1 MQEWKSRTTQV
12 MPVSTNGIQCDYRF
26 CIAPMMDWT
35 DRHERYL
42 LRLISRRARL
52 YTEMVTTGAL
62 IHGDQ
67 ERFLGYADAEH
78 PLGLQLGGSDPE
90 DMARCAHLGETAGFD
105 EVNINVGCPSDR
117 VQAGKFGACLM
128 LEPDLVASCFS
139 AMQAAV
145 SIPVTVKCR
154 LGVDEMDHYNDLVR
168 FVDTVAGAGCK
179 VFIIHARKAWLSGLS
194 PRENREIPPLQY
206 DRVYALKERYP
217 EFTIV
222 INGGITR
229 IDQAAAHLE
238 RVDGVMVGREA
249 YQNPWSLTEVDQVLF
264 DDAPNHQSRFD
275 VLEAYKNYMRAELE
289 KGVPLKRLARH
300 LLGLFQG
307 QPGARI
313 WRRAL
318 SENAFR
324 SDADLSAVEI
334 AQSSLATVY
343 REHAGMG
350 TALEPGME
358 MRP

>member
-1 MQEWKSRTTQV
+1 MRATGNQAL
-12 MPVSTNGIQCDYRF
+12 CDHRF

-90 DMARCAHLGETAGFD
+90 DMARCAHRGEVAGFD
-105 EVNINVGCPSDR
+105 EININVGCPSDR
-117 VQAGKFGACLM
+117 VQAGRFGACLM
-128 LEPDLVASCFS
+128 LEPDLVANCFS
-139 AMQAAV
+139 AMQSAV

-154 LGVDEMDHYNDLVR
+154 LGVDEMDHVNDLIR
-168 FVDTVAGAGCK
+168 FVDTVADAGCK

-206 DRVYALKERYP
+206 HRVYALKERYP

-222 INGGITR
+222 INGGITG
-229 IDQAAAHLE
+229 IDQAAAHLK

-249 YQNPWSLTEVDQVLF
+249 YQNPWSLAEVDQMLF
-264 DDAPNHQSRFD
+264 DDTPTHQSRLD
-275 VLEAYKNYMRAELE
+275 VLEAYKTYMRGELE
-289 KGVPLKRLARH
+289 NGVPLKRLARH

-307 QPGARI
+307 QPGART

-318 SENAFR
+318 SDSAFR
-324 SDADLSAVEI
+324 SGADLTAIEA
-334 AQSSLATVY
+334 AQNSLDTVR
-343 REHAGMG
+343 REHGNVSVVSSQG
-350 TALEPGME
+350 RDL
-358 MRP
+358 RL

>member
-1 MQEWKSRTTQV
+1 MRATVNQTL
-12 MPVSTNGIQCDYRF
+12 CDHRF

-78 PLGLQLGGSDPE
+78 PLGLQLGGSDPG
-90 DMARCAHLGETAGFD
+90 DMARCAHRGEAAGFD
-105 EVNINVGCPSDR
+105 EININVGCPSDR
-117 VQAGKFGACLM
+117 VQAGRFGACLM

-154 LGVDEMDHYNDLVR
+154 LGVDEMDHVNDLFR
-168 FVDTVAGAGCK
+168 FVDTVADAGCK

-206 DRVYALKERYP
+206 HRVYALKERYP

-229 IDQAAAHLE
+229 IDQAAAHLGQ
-238 RVDGVMVGREA
+238 VDGVMVGREA
-249 YQNPWSLTEVDQVLF
+249 YQNPWSLAEVDQMLF
-264 DDAPNHQSRFD
+264 DDTPTHQSRLD
-275 VLEAYKNYMRAELE
+275 VLEAYKTYMRSELE
-289 KGVPLKRLARH
+289 NGVPLKRLARH

-307 QPGARI
+307 EPGART

-318 SENAFR
+318 SDSAFR
-324 SDADLSAVEI
+324 SGADLTAIEA
-334 AQSSLATVY
+334 AQNRLETVRREHGSVSVVSSL
-343 REHAGMG
+343 G
-350 TALEPGME
+350 TDLGL
-358 MRP
+358 

>member
-1 MQEWKSRTTQV
+1 MRATVNQTL
-12 MPVSTNGIQCDYRF
+12 CDHRF

-62 IHGDQ
+62 LHGDQ

-78 PLGLQLGGSDPE
+78 PLGLQLGGSDPG
-90 DMARCAHLGETAGFD
+90 DMARCAHRGEVAGFD
-105 EVNINVGCPSDR
+105 EININVGCPSDR
-117 VQAGKFGACLM
+117 VQAGRFGACLM

-154 LGVDEMDHYNDLVR
+154 LGVDEMDHVNDLFR
-168 FVDTVAGAGCK
+168 FVDTVADAGCK

-206 DRVYALKERYP
+206 HRVYALKERYP

-229 IDQAAAHLE
+229 IDQAAAHLGQ
-238 RVDGVMVGREA
+238 VDGVMVGREA
-249 YQNPWSLTEVDQVLF
+249 YQNPWSLAEVDQMLF
-264 DDAPNHQSRFD
+264 DDTPTHQSRLD
-275 VLEAYKNYMRAELE
+275 VLEAYKTYMRSELE
-289 KGVPLKRLARH
+289 NGVPLKRLARH

-307 QPGARI
+307 EPGART

-318 SENAFR
+318 SDSAFR
-324 SDADLSAVEI
+324 SGADLTAIEA
-334 AQSSLATVY
+334 AQNRLETVRREHGSVSVVSSL
-343 REHAGMG
+343 G
-350 TALEPGME
+350 TDL
-358 MRP
+358 RL

>member
-1 MQEWKSRTTQV
+1 MRATGNQAL
-12 MPVSTNGIQCDYRF
+12 CDHRF

-90 DMARCAHLGETAGFD
+90 DMARCAHRGEVAGFD
-105 EVNINVGCPSDR
+105 EININVGCPSDR
-117 VQAGKFGACLM
+117 VQAGRFGACLM
-128 LEPDLVASCFS
+128 LEPDLVANCFS

-154 LGVDEMDHYNDLVR
+154 LGVDEMDHVNDLIR
-168 FVDTVAGAGCK
+168 FVDTVADAGCK

-206 DRVYALKERYP
+206 HRVYALKERYP

-229 IDQAAAHLE
+229 IDQAAAHLK

-249 YQNPWSLTEVDQVLF
+249 YQNPWSLAEVDQMLF
-264 DDAPNHQSRFD
+264 DDTPTHQSRLD
-275 VLEAYKNYMRAELE
+275 VLEAYKTYMRGELE
-289 KGVPLKRLARH
+289 NGVPLKRLARH

-307 QPGARI
+307 QPGART
-313 WRRAL
+313 WRRVL
-318 SENAFR
+318 SDSAFR
-324 SDADLSAVEI
+324 SGADLTAIEA
-334 AQSSLATVY
+334 AQNSLDTVR
-343 REHAGMG
+343 REHGNISVVSSQG
-350 TALEPGME
+350 RDL
-358 MRP
+358 RL

>member
-1 MQEWKSRTTQV
+1 MRATGNQAL
-12 MPVSTNGIQCDYRF
+12 CDHRF

-90 DMARCAHLGETAGFD
+90 DMARCAHRGEVAGFD
-105 EVNINVGCPSDR
+105 EININVGCPSDR
-117 VQAGKFGACLM
+117 VQAGRFGACLM
-128 LEPDLVASCFS
+128 LEPDLVANCFS

-154 LGVDEMDHYNDLVR
+154 LGVDEMDHVNDLIR
-168 FVDTVAGAGCK
+168 FVDTVADAGCK

-206 DRVYALKERYP
+206 HRVYALKERYP

-229 IDQAAAHLE
+229 IDQAASHLK

-249 YQNPWSLTEVDQVLF
+249 YQNPWSLAEVDQMLF
-264 DDAPNHQSRFD
+264 DDTPTHQSRLD
-275 VLEAYKNYMRAELE
+275 VLEAYKTYMRGELE
-289 KGVPLKRLARH
+289 NGVPLKRLARH

-307 QPGARI
+307 QPGART

-318 SENAFR
+318 SDSAFR
-324 SDADLSAVEI
+324 SGADLTAIEA
-334 AQSSLATVY
+334 AQNSLYTVR
-343 REHAGMG
+343 REHGNVSVVSSQG
-350 TALEPGME
+350 RDL
-358 MRP
+358 RL

>member
-1 MQEWKSRTTQV
+1 MRATGNQAL
-12 MPVSTNGIQCDYRF
+12 CDHRF

-42 LRLISRRARL
+42 LRLISRRARP

-90 DMARCAHLGETAGFD
+90 DMARCAHRGEVAGFD
-105 EVNINVGCPSDR
+105 EININVGCPSDR
-117 VQAGKFGACLM
+117 VQAGRFGACLM
-128 LEPDLVASCFS
+128 LEPDLVANCFS

-154 LGVDEMDHYNDLVR
+154 LGVDEMDHVNDLIR
-168 FVDTVAGAGCK
+168 FVDTVADAGCK

-206 DRVYALKERYP
+206 HRVYALKERYP

-229 IDQAAAHLE
+229 IDQAAAHLK

-249 YQNPWSLTEVDQVLF
+249 YQNPWSLAEVDQMLF
-264 DDAPNHQSRFD
+264 DDTPTHQSRLD
-275 VLEAYKNYMRAELE
+275 VLEAYKTYMRGELE
-289 KGVPLKRLARH
+289 NGVPLKRLARH

-307 QPGARI
+307 QPGART

-318 SENAFR
+318 SDSAFR
-324 SDADLSAVEI
+324 AGADLTAIEA
-334 AQSSLATVY
+334 AQNSLDTVR
-343 REHAGMG
+343 REHGNVSVVSSQG
-350 TALEPGME
+350 RDL
-358 MRP
+358 RL

>member
-1 MQEWKSRTTQV
+1 MRATVNQTL
-12 MPVSTNGIQCDYRF
+12 CDHRF

-78 PLGLQLGGSDPE
+78 PLGLQLGGSDPG
-90 DMARCAHLGETAGFD
+90 DMARCAHRGEAAGFD
-105 EVNINVGCPSDR
+105 EININVGCPSDR
-117 VQAGKFGACLM
+117 VQAGRFGACLM

-154 LGVDEMDHYNDLVR
+154 LGVDEMDHVNDLFR
-168 FVDTVAGAGCK
+168 FVDTVADAGCK

-206 DRVYALKERYP
+206 HRVYALKERYP

-229 IDQAAAHLE
+229 IDQAAAHLGQ
-238 RVDGVMVGREA
+238 VDGVMVGREA
-249 YQNPWSLTEVDQVLF
+249 YQNPWSLAEVDQMLF
-264 DDAPNHQSRFD
+264 DDTPTHQSRLD
-275 VLEAYKNYMRAELE
+275 VLEAYKTYMRGELE
-289 KGVPLKRLARH
+289 NGVPLKRLARH

-307 QPGARI
+307 QPGART

-318 SENAFR
+318 SDSAFR
-324 SDADLSAVEI
+324 SGADLTAIEA
-334 AQSSLATVY
+334 AQNRLETVRREHGSVSVVSSL
-343 REHAGMG
+343 G
-350 TALEPGME
+350 TDLGL
-358 MRP
+358 